1 MNQASFSELITII
14 LGVQPSRGQKLAQ
27 QLCLEDSATTA
38 IGTTACVL
46 RRLSRESMQSIGL
59 TENQANKLVA
69 ALTLGKLAY
78 VPETSAQKGITVID
92 DPAIAAGLL
101 IPKLAYKE
109 KEHAAVVVMNVKH
122 QWLATEIISIGTKT
136 ECLFH
141 PDEAFRAALKH
152 DGKRVIIAHNHPSG
166 DLSPSLED
174 VELTKQIVKGG
185 YLLNVPVLDHLIIG
199 NRDFNSI
206 RQATGIWEEIE
217 QERKN
222 R

>member
-1 MNQASFSELITII
+1 
-14 LGVQPSRGQKLAQ
+14 
-27 QLCLEDSATTA
+27 
-38 IGTTACVL
+38 
-46 RRLSRESMQSIGL
+46 MQSIGL